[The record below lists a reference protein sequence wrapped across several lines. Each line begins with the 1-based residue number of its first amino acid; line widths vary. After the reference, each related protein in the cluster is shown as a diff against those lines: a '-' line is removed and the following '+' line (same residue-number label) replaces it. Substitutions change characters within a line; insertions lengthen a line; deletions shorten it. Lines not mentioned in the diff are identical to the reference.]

1 MFCRVFVFAAVLLFS
16 SVSFA
21 SPWEGRWEYG
31 RYLPSVGGALIIKD
45 CTDTKCQFEL
55 ETSHGA
61 HTCSADGTINITG
74 NKGRYFQK
82 YPSYGNFELLFELDQ
97 KKRIINLTHVD
108 GQFCGMRG
116 YLEGTYEHESLPYRY
131 ETSFD
136 CWGENL
142 DDAEK
147 TICSSVE
154 LAQADL
160 EFSENYPNAKTQKW
174 FKKRA
179 ECGKD
184 KKCLWNFYKKSI
196 ISAYSKTNQKK
207 FNFYDYVKNQ
217 KQKWYYPTDLLLLND
232 FFLKGM
238 EKTYYEA
245 WDVSLNDDAYED
257 ECENCFAGSYA
268 ITGLYKIYE
277 SALYLDENEVW
288 LAFVSANLPEPEDKN
303 IIVFAP
309 KGKMLEDMPKNIKEF
324 TDYLIKSDYY
334 KTDSIKLLHF
344 KAPSLKEKALD
355 FIDTIIFRFQTSG
368 DA

>member
-1 MFCRVFVFAAVLLFS
+1 MFCRVFVFAVALLFS

-82 YPSYGNFELLFELDQ
+82 YPSYGNFELLFELDP

-136 CWGENL
+136 CWAENL

-154 LAQADL
+154 LAHADL
-160 EFSENYPNAKTQKW
+160 EFSENYLKAKTQKW

-179 ECGKD
+179 
-184 KKCLWNFYKKSI
+184 
-196 ISAYSKTNQKK
+196 
-207 FNFYDYVKNQ
+207 
-217 KQKWYYPTDLLLLND
+217 
-232 FFLKGM
+232 
-238 EKTYYEA
+238 
-245 WDVSLNDDAYED
+245 
-257 ECENCFAGSYA
+257 
-268 ITGLYKIYE
+268 
-277 SALYLDENEVW
+277 
-288 LAFVSANLPEPEDKN
+288 
-303 IIVFAP
+303 
-309 KGKMLEDMPKNIKEF
+309 
-324 TDYLIKSDYY
+324 
-334 KTDSIKLLHF
+334 
-344 KAPSLKEKALD
+344 
-355 FIDTIIFRFQTSG
+355 
-368 DA
+368 